1 MKLIKKIK
9 KLFIT
14 IFYKPIRMANF
25 FHTKIP
31 YLRKKSIFKRPIRFL
46 FKIFKIYISKDVIF
60 FLKKKFVLFTNRF
73 FKKLFFL
80 IEKVQKTI
88 ELTFKKVESFKK
100 TTKLKTKKPKIT
112 YFFYK
117 ISFIKDKLKAK
128 TNFIK
133 KPTFQKIKH
142 PTFSFLRKNKFFFKS
157 QNIRVR

>member
-1 MKLIKKIK
+1 
-9 KLFIT
+9 
-14 IFYKPIRMANF
+14 MANF
-25 FHTKIP
+25 FHIKIP
-31 YLRKKSIFKRPIRFL
+31 YLRKKSIFKRPVRFL
-46 FKIFKIYISKDVIF
+46 FKIFKSYISKDAIF

-80 IEKVQKTI
+80 IEKVQKNI

-100 TTKLKTKKPKIT
+100 ATNLKTKKPKIT

-117 ISFIKDKLKAK
+117 ISFIKNKLKVK
-128 TNFIK
+128 KNFIK